1 MDRREFIKLSSA
13 AVVTPAIAGCTGR
26 EVIQHEEAPVSGF
39 DRDATAEE
47 VTEGLDLSGKVA
59 VVTGCNSGIGYETL
73 RVLALRGAYVIGTGR
88 TLEKAQRAC
97 DSVRGITHP
106 IELELSDYESVV
118 ACSEEILALERPVD
132 ILICNAGIRAVEHE
146 IVNGVEQDFAVNH
159 LGHFLLVNRLLG
171 GLFAAP
177 QGRVVVVSS
186 AAAYGS
192 SVPAGGI
199 QFDNLDGHKGFE
211 TSTAYA
217 HSKLAN
223 ALFSR
228 QLAKRLKDTRITSN
242 ALHPG
247 VIKTA
252 IARDSS
258 ALLNLGFSIY
268 AAVSGKSLEEGAATT
283 CYVATHPTL
292 SRVSGLFFQDCN
304 AVRIDGNNYLEDD
317 QQAERLWQVSEELT
331 KDYLVD
337 YDWPEI
343 SIAAASGADG
353 LTG

>member
-1 MDRREFIKLSSA
+1 MDRREFIKISTA
-13 AVVTPAIAGCTGR
+13 AAVTPAIVGCSGQ
-26 EVIQHEEAPVSGF
+26 EVIQHEGAPVSGF
-39 DRDATAEE
+39 DRDATAEL

-73 RVLALRGAYVIGTGR
+73 RVLALRGAHVIGTGR
-88 TLEKAQRAC
+88 TREKAAAAC
-97 DSVRGITHP
+97 ESVRGMTHP
-106 IELELSDYESVV
+106 VALELGDFDSVA
-118 ACSEEILALERPVD
+118 ACSEEILSFGRPID
-132 ILICNAGIRAVEHE
+132 ILVCNAGIRAVEHE
-146 IVNGVEQDFAVNH
+146 IVNGVERDFAINH

-177 QGRVVVVSS
+177 QGRIVVVSS

-192 SVPAGGI
+192 SVPEGGI
-199 QFDNLDGHKGFE
+199 QFDNLDGRKGFE

-228 QLAKRLKDTRITSN
+228 ELARRLEQTRITSN

-268 AAVSGKSLEEGAATT
+268 AAVSGKTLEEGAATS
-283 CYVATHPTL
+283 CYVATHHSL
-292 SRVSGLFFQDCN
+292 ADISGLFFQNCN
-304 AVRIDGNNYLEDD
+304 AVQIRGDNYLEDD
-317 QQAERLWQVSEELT
+317 VQAARLWQVSEDLT
-331 KDYLVD
+331 GSHLVD
-337 YDWPEI
+337 YSWP
-343 SIAAASGADG
+343 APDSGMTVSDAG
-353 LTG
+353 VSG